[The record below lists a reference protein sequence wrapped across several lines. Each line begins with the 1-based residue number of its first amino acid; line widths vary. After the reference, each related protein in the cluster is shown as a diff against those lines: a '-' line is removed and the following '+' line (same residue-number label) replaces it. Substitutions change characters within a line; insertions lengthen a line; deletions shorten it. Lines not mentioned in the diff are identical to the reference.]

1 MVVRVIS
8 RTSGPLDCL
17 RGLGHFLTSPETLS
31 MTVSRASQARA
42 IVDPRRD
49 SRQAADSERDDAS
62 SYAVLGQLLL
72 KAREQGWRSESRSER

>member
-1 MVVRVIS
+1 
-8 RTSGPLDCL
+8 
-17 RGLGHFLTSPETLS
+17 

-49 SRQAADSERDDAS
+49 SRQAADSEGDDAS

-72 KAREQGWRSESRSER
+72 KAREQEWRSESRSER

>member
-1 MVVRVIS
+1 MVLRVIS
-8 RTSGPLDCL
+8 RTSGPLDGL
-17 RGLGHFLTSPETLS
+17 RGLGHFLISLETCS
-31 MTVSRASQARA
+31 MTVSHASQARA

-49 SRQAADSERDDAS
+49 PRQAADSERDDAS